1 MDGGSS
7 YGIGNT
13 LTLSGIGT
21 TSGFSQA
28 VINVSKIYDNIGDVV
43 KISGVTSTSYQ
54 DYNNLYRINAINVG
68 SAKSFTVV
76 SASDVLEFSST
87 VGATLTSD
95 ALLYF
100 TGESILISALTYD
113 NVTGNAT
120 VTTLNRHGLKSDNKI
135 RITGANQSLYN
146 GSFIV
151 SENID
156 LNTFSVRIGVST
168 SAPAATG
175 TLFAYRDGLTSNGG
189 VITREN
195 ENLNGRMLSIYA
207 GITTTL
213 SSLIPDA
220 TTDQINIFNIANLD
234 INIGDYLTIDDEIVR
249 VKTNVPSTPIN
260 PIYVFRGVLGTRAVN
275 HINNSVI
282 RKIKIN
288 PIELRRHS
296 IMRASGHTFEYV
308 GFGPGNYS
316 TAFPDRQDRDIS
328 PQEELLAQSTRR
340 SGGIN
345 FYTGMNDKGISYA
358 GNKKQST
365 ITGQEEIFDTPIQ
378 TITGEDIGNLSG
390 LNIISPLEGNFSR
403 SIRVEGGP
411 DSNVIS
417 EFNGPV
423 VFSEKITSTSSS
435 GIEANSLFLQG
446 NATVSRK
453 YTVGISTPILA
464 GNAGDVVYY
473 DSPTRGGYI
482 GWVYTTNN
490 DWQKFA
496 PIQSGNRYVGI
507 WSGTFFGDGAGLFN
521 VDSIWDIDAIGIHT
535 TKNVGIGTTTAKSEY
550 KLYVDGNTQIN
561 GTLNVY
567 EVIEKATISAGILT
581 ATSVTNI
588 DLAENNVYYFTNT
601 SQGNWIFNFR
611 GNSSQTLNNFLVVGD
626 SITVAIL
633 TTQGATAYYNAAIR
647 IDGVTIVPKY
657 YGGISYTTGNQN
669 SIDVYTYVI
678 IKTASNTYSVLS
690 SQSQYT

>member
-1 MDGGSS
+1 M
-7 YGIGNT
+7 
-13 LTLSGIGT
+13 
-21 TSGFSQA
+21 
-28 VINVSKIYDNIGDVV
+28 
-43 KISGVTSTSYQ
+43 
-54 DYNNLYRINAINVG
+54 
-68 SAKSFTVV
+68 
-76 SASDVLEFSST
+76 
-87 VGATLTSD
+87 
-95 ALLYF
+95 
-100 TGESILISALTYD
+100 
-113 NVTGNAT
+113 
-120 VTTLNRHGLKSDNKI
+120 
-135 RITGANQSLYN
+135 
-146 GSFIV
+146 
-151 SENID
+151 
-156 LNTFSVRIGVST
+156 
-168 SAPAATG
+168 
-175 TLFAYRDGLTSNGG
+175 
-189 VITREN
+189 
-195 ENLNGRMLSIYA
+195 
-207 GITTTL
+207 
-213 SSLIPDA
+213 
-220 TTDQINIFNIANLD
+220 
-234 INIGDYLTIDDEIVR
+234 
-249 VKTNVPSTPIN
+249 
-260 PIYVFRGVLGTRAVN
+260 
-275 HINNSVI
+275 
-282 RKIKIN
+282 
-288 PIELRRHS
+288 
-296 IMRASGHTFEYV
+296 
-308 GFGPGNYS
+308 
-316 TAFPDRQDRDIS
+316 
-328 PQEELLAQSTRR
+328 
-340 SGGIN
+340 
-345 FYTGMNDKGISYA
+345 
-358 GNKKQST
+358 
-365 ITGQEEIFDTPIQ
+365 
-378 TITGEDIGNLSG
+378 
-390 LNIISPLEGNFSR
+390 NIISPLEGNFSR

-496 PIQSGNRYVGI
+496 PIQSGDRYVGI

-633 TTQGATAYYNAAIR
+633 TTQGATAYYNAEIR
-647 IDGVTIVPKY
+647 IDGVTVVPKY